1 MKKGVSILISTYNG
15 KEKLPAT
22 LEALSRLKTDRIPG
36 VELILVD
43 NASTDGTSAFTRE
56 KWNTLGNPF
65 PLLIMEETK
74 PGKLN
79 AQEKGFAHAAYEY
92 VITCDDDNSFF
103 SDYLEVGYSLMEQN
117 PQIGVLGGQGI
128 AVSTIPIP
136 DWFSEYAY
144 NFACAPQAPQTG
156 EVRPTRNV
164 VYGAGMWVRMKG
176 YQMAKEHGFTF
187 ILPSR
192 TGKLLTTGGED
203 SELCWALRFLG
214 YEVWYA
220 DELKFYHHVPADRLT
235 EDYRKRLLE
244 GIQAN
249 GPAAK
254 IYLRIAKGEIKE
266 KVRLFWFKELI
277 YTLFSALFLPFN
289 KLTPLNSKE
298 LKRIW
303 ININYYLMERVN
315 YDKKINIVLDFWQKC
330 ETKRVNMSLNNC
342 I

>member
-22 LEALSRLKTDRIPG
+22 LEALSQLKTNQIPG

-43 NASTDGTSAFTRE
+43 NASTDGTAAYTQE
-56 KWNTLGNPF
+56 KWNTLGYPF
-65 PLLIMEETK
+65 PLLILEETK

-156 EVRPTRNV
+156 EVRPIRNV

-176 YQMAKEHGFTF
+176 YQKAKENGFEF
-187 ILPSR
+187 ILASR
-192 TGKLLTTGGED
+192 TGKSLATGGED

-220 DELKFYHHVPADRLT
+220 EELKFYHHIPAQRLT
-235 EDYRKRLLE
+235 ESYRHRLLE
-244 GIQAN
+244 GMQAN
-249 GPAAK
+249 GPLGN
-254 IYLRIAKGEIKE
+254 IYIRVNKGEFPDRVHNFWIKE
-266 KVRLFWFKELI
+266 LV
-277 YTLFSALFLPFN
+277 YTLLYSLQFPFN
-289 KLTPLNSKE
+289 KAIKDKKRE
-298 LKRIW
+298 WKRIQ
-303 ININYYLMERVN
+303 INLRYFLKERGQYDEKVN
-315 YDKKINIVLDFWQKC
+315 GLLLYKNSCQKHPI
-330 ETKRVNMSLNNC
+330 SL
-342 I
+342 